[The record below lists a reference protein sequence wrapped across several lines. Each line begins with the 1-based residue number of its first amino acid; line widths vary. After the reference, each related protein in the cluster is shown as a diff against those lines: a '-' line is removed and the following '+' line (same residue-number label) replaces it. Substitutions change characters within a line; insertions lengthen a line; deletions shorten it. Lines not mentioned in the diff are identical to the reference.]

1 MQQMI
6 MIKTWQQTLQCELL
20 LASACKVEIEID
32 DDMIIYDE
40 KLPDGGDPP
49 CPHSNGSFIAHDSD
63 LKLFGALLRYRL

>member
-1 MQQMI
+1 

-20 LASACKVEIEID
+20 LASACKVDIEID

-40 KLPDGGDPP
+40 KLPDGDDPP

-63 LKLFGALLRYRL
+63 LK